1 MANLGTQE
9 EWTPLTK
16 TWHEARKRGLAR
28 FAWTFKDGPHRF
40 QLVFDE
46 VLTHKPGTPI
56 AEMMLTSLNSTSP
69 FSQVIGVGLSK
80 SGNLFPTNA
89 ARFDEQALRHTLGIV
104 PRLNT
109 PHPWDMLAWVT
120 RALESSTGADLTRRT
135 CPHELSSAI
144 RKDVEEANKIYY
156 IFNAR
161 RGGPTPENLAKT
173 RLLIGIDAA
182 EYCQRH
188 GRSTHWSDKPKDFSL
203 TQWNQLLSELRPH

>member
-9 EWTPLTK
+9 HWKTLTH
-16 TWHEARKRGLAR
+16 TWNTARERGMSR
-28 FAWTFKDGPHRF
+28 FTWAYKDGPHRF

-46 VLTHKPGTPI
+46 ITSHTPGKPI
-56 AEMMLTSLNSTSP
+56 AETMLTSLNTTTP
-69 FSQVIGVGLSK
+69 WSQTISLALSNA
-80 SGNLFPTNA
+80 GNLFPTNA
-89 ARFDEQALRHTLGIV
+89 PDFDEYGLRRTLGIR
-104 PRLNT
+104 PNPNT
-109 PHPWDMLAWVT
+109 SHPWDMLAWIT